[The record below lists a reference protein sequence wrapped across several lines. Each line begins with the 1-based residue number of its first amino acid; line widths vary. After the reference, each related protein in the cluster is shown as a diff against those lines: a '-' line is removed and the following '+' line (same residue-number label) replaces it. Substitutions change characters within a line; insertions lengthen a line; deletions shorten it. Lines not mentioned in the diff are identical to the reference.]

1 MSRPIILPFGVYEA
15 PLPVVTQPAPLAQQL
30 PNQPPEANLPR
41 VVHYP
46 ADQSGCSAWRMS
58 WVGHLL
64 NFHQKAMVQESTVM
78 VTNPE
83 WYRGVKVVRVQ
94 RQATPQ
100 QKEFVKFL
108 KSIQPQCG
116 FRLIYEIDDIVFR
129 EDIPEYNK
137 FKFAF
142 EADEI
147 RNSSME
153 IMQICD
159 EISVTCP
166 YMRDYYRQKTGK
178 QEITV
183 IPNFPAR
190 WWMGNFYDKKRV
202 MWAYDQNKRK
212 PRILYAGSGAHFDV
226 DNKIG
231 QRDDFERVV
240 REVIDTRHKY
250 QWVFLGAFP
259 MALQPYVQRGE
270 IEFHTWQRF
279 YEYPKKISELDITMM
294 VAPLQNNTFNKAKS
308 DLKYIEACC
317 YGLPIACQDLCTY
330 ENAPIKF
337 RDGEEMIAQIDAT
350 LKDSKK
356 YKEQISMWRA
366 VAEDRFLELDK
377 NIDCYTE
384 LMLPY
389 GDPQRI
395 NLKRYN

>member
-1 MSRPIILPFGVYEA
+1 MRPIIMPFGEYTP
-15 PLPVVTQPAPLAQQL
+15 PLPVIAAQPQPQNNPQPAELS
-30 PNQPPEANLPR
+30 LPR

-58 WVGHLL
+58 WIGHLL
-64 NFHQKAMVQESTVM
+64 NYHQKAMVQESTVM
-78 VTNPE
+78 ITNPE
-83 WYRGVKVVRVQ
+83 WYRGVKLVRVQ

-100 QKEFVKFL
+100 QKEFVQFL

-116 FRLIYEIDDIVFR
+116 FRLVYEIDDLVFR

-153 IMQICD
+153 IMILCD

-166 YMRDYYRQKTGK
+166 YMRDYYMQKTGK
-178 QEITV
+178 KEITV
-183 IPNFPAR
+183 IPNFPAK
-190 WWMGNFYDKKRV
+190 WWIGNHYNYKHV
-202 MWAYDQNKRK
+202 QWAYDQNKRK

-240 REVIDTRHKY
+240 KSIADTRHKY

-259 MALQPYVQRGE
+259 LALQQYVQSGE
-270 IEFHTWQRF
+270 IEFHQWQRF
-279 YEYPKKISELDITMM
+279 YEYPAKIASLDITMM
-294 VAPLQNNTFNKAKS
+294 VAPLQNNTFNKSKS

-330 ENAPIKF
+330 KDAPIKF
-337 RDGEEMIAQIDAT
+337 TDGDEMIAKIDET
-350 LKDSKK
+350 IRDSKQ
-356 YKEQISMWRA
+356 YKANIPMWRA

-377 NIDCYTE
+377 NIDCWMDLLE
-384 LMLPY
+384 PY
-389 GDPQRI
+389 GSERRV
-395 NLKRYN
+395 NLARYNS